1 MLPLALQSLLTKPDH
16 LPLESFQPTWQAGL
30 PIPVQFN
37 YDVPVSSLVQIGKI
51 PPKQRPPPNHDKLLG
66 NNYVV
71 RLHPPEES
79 TQTIMDSLDAEQ
91 YENQVH
97 VEIKHRGVASERHL
111 LLDSLAKSID
121 GIVTDLMTPLRALPN
136 PFA

>member
-1 MLPLALQSLLTKPDH
+1 MLPLALQSLLNKPSRI
-16 LPLESFQPTWQAGL
+16 PLDSFQPAWQAGL
-30 PIPVQFN
+30 PIPVQLN
-37 YDVPVSSLVQIGKI
+37 YDVPVSSLIQIPKPPPI
-51 PPKQRPPPNHDKLLG
+51 PPPPTDHDKLLG

-79 TQTIMDSLDAEQ
+79 TQTIMDSLDAEK
-91 YENQVH
+91 YDNQVH
-97 VEIKHRGVASERHL
+97 VDIKNRGIASERHL